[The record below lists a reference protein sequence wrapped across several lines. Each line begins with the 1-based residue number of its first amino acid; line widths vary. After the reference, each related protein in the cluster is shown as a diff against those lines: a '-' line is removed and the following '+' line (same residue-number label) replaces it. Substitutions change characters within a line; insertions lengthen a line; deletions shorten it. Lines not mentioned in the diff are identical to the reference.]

1 MGSVDHS
8 FQDSAYVCVDNVILP
23 HFSTVCWVGASGLYI
38 GGSDLTGD
46 KHMTTVISSSLLQ
59 QSARQFSLLL
69 VVLAYHSYLEAGY

>member
-1 MGSVDHS
+1 M
-8 FQDSAYVCVDNVILP
+8 DNVILP

-46 KHMTTVISSSLLQ
+46 KHITTVISSSLLQ
-59 QSARQFSLLL
+59 QSARQFSILL